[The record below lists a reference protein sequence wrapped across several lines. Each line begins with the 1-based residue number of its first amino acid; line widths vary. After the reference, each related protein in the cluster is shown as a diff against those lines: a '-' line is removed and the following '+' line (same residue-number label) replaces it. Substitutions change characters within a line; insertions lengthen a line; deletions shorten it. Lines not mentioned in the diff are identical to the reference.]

1 MSMRMKQLMTVS
13 VIALAA
19 LGCRSSEGAEARP
32 APVEAASS
40 APAMSEPPPEKRTPI
55 PAPPGQ
61 LDPRAVYNVPLDGT
75 EPQKGPDDALMTI
88 VEFGDFQCP
97 YCARAAPTMDQLVE
111 EFGDE
116 VRVVW
121 LNFPQENHRYARP
134 AATAALEA
142 QAQKG
147 DEAFWKMHDKIFSNQ
162 GAMTRADLE
171 RYGEELGL
179 NMRKLR
185 RALDRDKYA
194 DVIDRQ
200 VALAKSLNV
209 PGTPSWFMNGRFMS
223 GFPFQT
229 WVGAINRRMG
239 AVRRMVD
246 QGVTTAEL
254 YDRIVATGKT
264 SP

>member
-1 MSMRMKQLMTVS
+1 
-13 VIALAA
+13 
-19 LGCRSSEGAEARP
+19 
-32 APVEAASS
+32 
-40 APAMSEPPPEKRTPI
+40 
-55 PAPPGQ
+55 
-61 LDPRAVYNVPLDGT
+61 
-75 EPQKGPDDALMTI
+75 
-88 VEFGDFQCP
+88 
-97 YCARAAPTMDQLVE
+97 MDQLVE

-246 QGVTTAEL
+246 QGVTKAEL